1 MRERSPCRRRRRVLT
16 SLLVALAIGSLG
28 AGCGGSGQSHDAVL
42 VVASG
47 EAPEET
53 ILGQIYA
60 QSLEDAGYTVKRH
73 IGSNSVLLSGEL
85 EDGLISG
92 YPEHLIDVLQNLVGL
107 TPIEAPANPT
117 QAYEKAKAGLRKSS
131 LTAFPPAPFQYSYA
145 LGMLR
150 KEADARRLKTLSD
163 LVGHKKES
171 EKMTVEGP
179 SGCHVNTNCVGGLE
193 IHYGLQFKYFAIAE
207 PPQRYKVLEDGKT
220 DTSML
225 FTTDPQLSAEKSK
238 FTILEDDKHRFSAG
252 NVIWMTTPKVV
263 EEAGSDYE
271 KTIVEAQSG
280 LTLPV
285 MQELNAKVE
294 LEGRPAAKVAAEYLA
309 GSQPAESG

>member
-1 MRERSPCRRRRRVLT
+1 MRGRGPSRRRRGALV

-42 VVASG
+42 IVASG
-47 EAPEET
+47 SAPEEA
-53 ILGQIYA
+53 ILGHIYA
-60 QSLEDAGYTVKRH
+60 QSLEDAGYTVEAR
-73 IGSNSVLLSGEL
+73 IGVNSVLLSGEL

-92 YPEHLIDVLQNLVGL
+92 YPEHLIGVLQNLVGL

-117 QAYEKAKAGLRKSS
+117 QAYEKAKAELKKTG

-150 KEADARRLKTLSD
+150 KEADARGLKTLSD
-163 LVGHKKES
+163 LVSHKGES
-171 EKMTVEGP
+171 AKITVRGP
-179 SGCHVNTNCVGGLE
+179 TGCHVNTNCLGGLE
-193 IHYGLQFKYFAIAE
+193 VHYGLQFKYFAIAE

-220 DTSML
+220 DASML
-225 FTTDPQLSAEKSK
+225 FTTDGQLSAEKNK

-252 NVIWMTTPKVV
+252 NVIWMTTPKVI
-263 EEAGSDYE
+263 EEAGPDYE
-271 KTIVEAQSG
+271 KAIVEAQSG

-294 LEGRPAAKVAAEYLA
+294 FEGQPAAKVAAEYLA
-309 GSQPAESG
+309 G